1 MKKRFTRVMV
11 MAAVVVM
18 MMAFMAVPAFAT
30 SAGNVSGAIE
40 STWNAA
46 QGQVKDIVNN
56 VVFPVID
63 GSLNIDDI
71 VRFQRD

>member
-18 MMAFMAVPAFAT
+18 MMAFMAIPAFAT

-46 QGQVKDIVNN
+46 QGL
-56 VVFPVID
+56 
-63 GSLNIDDI
+63 SLIHI
-71 VRFQRD
+71 